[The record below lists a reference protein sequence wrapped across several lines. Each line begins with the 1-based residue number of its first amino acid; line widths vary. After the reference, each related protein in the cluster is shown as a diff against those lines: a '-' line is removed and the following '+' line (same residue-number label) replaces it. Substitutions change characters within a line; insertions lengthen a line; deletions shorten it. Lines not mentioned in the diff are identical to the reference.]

1 MTKTLPTTFPPLE
14 LNRFNVG
21 ESIRSADYTTMVER
35 MHYLWACHRG
45 RCTGW
50 EWDYESKSWP
60 NLRNSIAG
68 EPEIEHY
75 QPVLLASRPLSGSVV
90 RVGFRAFCRRTEV
103 HANIYSLT
111 PGAGAPTLIETAF
124 VQNFTDTWRWVE
136 TTVDLDVSD
145 ITVSGEVVPILFK
158 FYPSV
163 PRRNVPAIK
172 RIQPFEAGVFDLSVS
187 DIP

>member
-1 MTKTLPTTFPPLE
+1 MTKTLPTIFPPLE

-50 EWDYESKSWP
+50 EWDYVATSRLDWS
-60 NLRNSIAG
+60 NSIAG
-68 EPEIEHY
+68 APEIEHY

-90 RVGFRAFCRRTEV
+90 RVGFRVFCLAAHV

-111 PGAGAPTLIETAF
+111 PGAGAPILIGTAS
-124 VQNFTDTWRWVE
+124 VQNPDSSWRWVE

-158 FYPSV
+158 FSPS
-163 PRRNVPAIK
+163 PRLTILPRIK
-172 RIQPFEAGVFDLSVS
+172 RIQPFEAGVFDLSSS